1 MATSVFSLAAGIILL
16 LFGRRLFWLFVGC
29 IGFVAGFY
37 SAGAH
42 LVHQPEWMALVI
54 GLAVGVIGAF
64 IAVFLQHIAIGL
76 SGFGA
81 GGMIA
86 VRLTEIAGIQTGP
99 FFWGTFFIGGI
110 IGLILLMLFFDWAL
124 ILLSSM
130 VGSAMVTGFFHI
142 APPLNLAAFVAL
154 VAVGILVQAKL
165 SSRYRRPGPNG

>member
-29 IGFVAGFY
+29 IGFVLGFY

-64 IAVFLQHIAIGL
+64 IAVFLQHAAIGL

-99 FFWGTFFIGGI
+99 FFWGAFFVGGI
-110 IGLILLMLFFDWAL
+110 IGLILLMLFFDWTL
-124 ILLSSM
+124 ILLSSLA
-130 VGSAMVTGFFHI
+130 GSAMITGFFQI
-142 APPLNLAAFVAL
+142 GRPLGLAIFAAL
-154 VAVGILVQAKL
+154 TVVGILVQAKR
-165 SSRYRRPGPNG
+165 SSGQSRL